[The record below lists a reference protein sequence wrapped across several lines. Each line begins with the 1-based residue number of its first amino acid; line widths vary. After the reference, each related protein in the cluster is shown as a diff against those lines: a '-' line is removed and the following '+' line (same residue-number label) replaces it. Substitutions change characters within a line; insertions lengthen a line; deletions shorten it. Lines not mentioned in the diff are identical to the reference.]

1 MRTRK
6 LILVVLGAVVVVSVL
21 AATTGVFST
30 ASKPKA
36 EPLPDALV
44 VYCFHPAELCSSCEK
59 IEKYTR
65 EVLDK
70 SFAAPMKQGRLVWRV
85 ANYEAP
91 QNAHFADEYQ
101 IVSTCI
107 VLADGRAGRAGKWKN
122 LQQEAWAQVDN
133 KKAFQDFVR
142 GEIQAALK

>member
-21 AATTGVFST
+21 AATTRLFWN
-30 ASKPKA
+30 PKANA